1 MKKLFPRKAVESVY
15 YDIFIPKVCGTSK
28 LQKVLWS
35 CKQICL
41 LSLVAFCFIL
51 AALFFFFLIL
61 EEYG

>member
-1 MKKLFPRKAVESVY
+1 M
-15 YDIFIPKVCGTSK
+15 DIFISKVCGSSN
-28 LQKVLWS
+28 LQKVFGN

-51 AALFFFFLIL
+51 SAFFIL